1 MIAAVLTFGIVL
13 GFFAYCF
20 AQIEAEHDAQAI
32 ANNEPINHRQGWMQR
47 AGIVVSVVAAFYC
60 FTALLWGGLL
70 WPCVLLLVM
79 AAAVFSCE
87 FRRSL
92 NEIRGLDKDYV
103 SGSNYYDYLFMVSSG
118 VWCIKP
124 PEWTW
129 NNWMAF
135 VKLQTWMN
143 YTLSDEFAKDVR
155 RAGHAARITET
166 ITALACYAGAVI
178 ITYIHAT

>member
-32 ANNEPINHRQGWMQR
+32 AANEPINHRQGWMQR
-47 AGIVVSVVAAFYC
+47 AGIVVSVVSAFYC

-92 NEIRGLDKDYV
+92 NEIRGLHPHYV
-103 SGSNYYDYLFMVSSG
+103 SPSNVYDSLMIRWSIGWAPSVSDHAELYDSSASY
-118 VWCIKP
+118 VEDIH
-124 PEWTW
+124 
-129 NNWMAF
+129 
-135 VKLQTWMN
+135 
-143 YTLSDEFAKDVR
+143 D
-155 RAGHAARITET
+155 AGRLAHRVET

>member
-13 GFFAYCF
+13 AFFAYCF

-32 ANNEPINHRQGWMQR
+32 ANHEPINHRQGWMQR

-92 NEIRGLDKDYV
+92 NELRGLDRYFV
-103 SGSNYYDYLFMVSSG
+103 SGSNAYDRFFMRMDDLIQFGRMSNTTMYIFSDG
-118 VWCIKP
+118 FFRHGDK
-124 PEWTW
+124 
-129 NNWMAF
+129 F
-135 VKLQTWMN
+135 VM
-143 YTLSDEFAKDVR
+143 DCVR
-155 RAGHAARITET
+155 RAGRLAHRVET
-166 ITALACYAGAVI
+166 ITALACYAGALI